1 MSLFKM
7 EKHFKFII
15 STVLMMGPVGSSYAD
30 FGFIQDKDG
39 YVNVRGN
46 SSLNSKVT
54 SKLNNNEIVSCVMD
68 EGTNNFCLVNASN
81 GVTGFVYKNR
91 VNNFSGYNS
100 IKLSQYSREKSVYN
114 DKNIIVEVYAK
125 KAILDPKLYKTFKGE
140 YKYFNNKKFFGTDGT
155 LPNNNFLQ
163 LDKIIIKSKDMK
175 IEIGKNDIEQYFF
188 PKNGIDGDKNELADF
203 KIYFL
208 NNNIFI
214 LNTFNNG
221 GAAAYNIVLNIKNG
235 KLVAN
240 KAWKVEI

>member
-1 MSLFKM
+1 MNKY
-7 EKHFKFII
+7 FKFIVFTSFMI
-15 STVLMMGPVGSSYAD
+15 GSTEASYAD

-46 SSLNSKVT
+46 SSLNSKVM
-54 SKLNNNEIVSCVMD
+54 SKLNNNEIVSCVVD

-81 GVTGFVYKNR
+81 GVTGFIYKNR
-91 VNNFSGYNS
+91 INNFSGYTS
-100 IKLSQYSREKSVYN
+100 IKLSQYSREKAVYN

-140 YKYFNNKKFFGTDGT
+140 YKYFNNKQFFGTDGT
-155 LPNNNFLQ
+155 LPNNDFLQ
-163 LDKIIIKSKDMK
+163 LNKIIIKNKDKK

-188 PKNGIDGDKNELADF
+188 PKNVIDGDKNELANF
-203 KIYFL
+203 KIYYL
-208 NNNIFI
+208 NNNIYI
-214 LNTFNNG
+214 LNTFNNV

-235 KLVAN
+235 KVIAN

>member
-1 MSLFKM
+1 MNKYL
-7 EKHFKFII
+7 KFVVFTSFMIG
-15 STVLMMGPVGSSYAD
+15 STEASYAD
-30 FGFIQDKDG
+30 FVFIQDKDG
-39 YVNVRGN
+39 YVNVREN
-46 SSLNSKVT
+46 SSLSSKVT
-54 SKLNNNEIVSCVMD
+54 TKLNNNEIVSCVMD

-91 VNNFSGYNS
+91 INNFSGYTS
-100 IKLSQYSREKSVYN
+100 IKISQYSREKVVYS

-140 YKYFNNKKFFGTDGT
+140 YKYFNNKQFFGTDGT
-155 LPNNNFLQ
+155 LPNNDFLQ
-163 LDKIIIKSKDMK
+163 LDKIIIKDKDKK
-175 IEIGKNDIEQYFF
+175 IEIDKNDIEQYFF

-203 KIYFL
+203 KIYYL
-208 NNNIFI
+208 NNNIYI

-221 GAAAYNIVLNIKNG
+221 GAAAYNIVLNVKNG

>member
-1 MSLFKM
+1 MK
-7 EKHFKFII
+7 KYFKFII
-15 STVLMMGPVGSSYAD
+15 STVFMMGPVGSSYAD
-30 FGFIQDKDG
+30 FGFIQDKDR
-39 YVNVRGN
+39 YVNVREN
-46 SSLNSKVT
+46 SSLTSKVT

-68 EGTNNFCLVNASN
+68 ERVNNFCLVNASN

-100 IKLSQYSREKSVYN
+100 IKLSQYSREKAVYN

-140 YKYFNNKKFFGTDGT
+140 YKYFNNKKFFGTDGA
-155 LPNNNFLQ
+155 LPNNDFLQ
-163 LDKIIIKSKDMK
+163 LDKIIIKSKDKK

-203 KIYFL
+203 KIYYL
-208 NNNIFI
+208 NNNTFI

>member
-1 MSLFKM
+1 MNKYL
-7 EKHFKFII
+7 KFIVFTTFMI
-15 STVLMMGPVGSSYAD
+15 GSVEVSYAD

-68 EGTNNFCLVNASN
+68 KRVNNFCLVNASN

-91 VNNFSGYNS
+91 INNFSGYTS
-100 IKLSQYSREKSVYN
+100 IILYQYSKEKAIYN

-155 LPNNNFLQ
+155 LPNNDFLQ
-163 LDKIIIKSKDMK
+163 LDKIIVKNKDKK

-188 PKNGIDGDKNELADF
+188 PKNGIDSNKNELADF
-203 KIYFL
+203 KIYYL

>member
-1 MSLFKM
+1 MTKYL
-7 EKHFKFII
+7 KFIVFTSFMI
-15 STVLMMGPVGSSYAD
+15 GSIETSYAD

-39 YVNVRGN
+39 YVNVREN
-46 SSLNSKVT
+46 SSLTSKVT

-91 VNNFSGYNS
+91 INNFSGYTP
-100 IKLSQYSREKSVYN
+100 IKLSQYSKEKTVYN

-140 YKYFNNKKFFGTDGT
+140 YKYFNDKKFFGTDGS
-155 LPNNNFLQ
+155 LPDNNFLQ
-163 LDKIIIKSKDMK
+163 LDKIIVKEKDNR
-175 IEIGKNDIEQYFF
+175 IEISRTELEQYFF
-188 PKNGIDGDKNELADF
+188 PKDGVDGGKNELADF
-203 KIYFL
+203 KIYYL

-214 LNTFNNG
+214 LNTFNEI
-221 GAAAYNIVLNIKNG
+221 GAAAYNIVLNVKNG
-235 KLVAN
+235 KLVSN

>member
-1 MSLFKM
+1 MK
-7 EKHFKFII
+7 KHFKFIVFAAFMI
-15 STVLMMGPVGSSYAD
+15 GSVEVSYAD

-68 EGTNNFCLVNASN
+68 EGTINFCLVNASN

-91 VNNFSGYNS
+91 VNNFSGYTS
-100 IKLSQYSREKSVYN
+100 IKLSQYSREKAVYN

-125 KAILDPKLYKTFKGE
+125 KAILGPKLYKTFKGE

-155 LPNNNFLQ
+155 LPNNDFLQ
-163 LDKIIIKSKDMK
+163 LDKIIIKSKDKK

-188 PKNGIDGDKNELADF
+188 HKNGIDGLCCTNLAY
-203 KIYFL
+203 KVYS
-208 NNNIFI
+208 
-214 LNTFNNG
+214 
-221 GAAAYNIVLNIKNG
+221 VL
-235 KLVAN
+235 
-240 KAWKVEI
+240 

>member
-1 MSLFKM
+1 M

-15 STVLMMGPVGSSYAD
+15 STVLMIGPVGSSYAD

-39 YVNVRGN
+39 YVNIREN
-46 SSLNSKVT
+46 SSLTSKVT

-68 EGTNNFCLVNASN
+68 ERVNNFCLVNASN

-100 IKLSQYSREKSVYN
+100 IKLSQYSREKAVYN

-155 LPNNNFLQ
+155 LPNNDFLQ
-163 LDKIIIKSKDMK
+163 LDKIIIKSKDKK

-203 KIYFL
+203 KIYYL

>member
-1 MSLFKM
+1 MTKYL
-7 EKHFKFII
+7 KFIVFTSFMI
-15 STVLMMGPVGSSYAD
+15 GSTEASYAD

-39 YVNVRGN
+39 YVNVREN
-46 SSLNSKVT
+46 SSLTSKVT

-68 EGTNNFCLVNASN
+68 ERVNNFCLVNASN

-91 VNNFSGYNS
+91 INNFSSYTS
-100 IKLSQYSREKSVYN
+100 IKLSQYSKEKAVYN

-155 LPNNNFLQ
+155 LPNNDFLQ
-163 LDKIIIKSKDMK
+163 LDKIIVKSKDKK
-175 IEIGKNDIEQYFF
+175 IEIGKNNIEQYFF
-188 PKNGIDGDKNELADF
+188 PKNGIDSNKNELADF
-203 KIYFL
+203 KIYYL

-221 GAAAYNIVLNIKNG
+221 GAAAYNIVLNIKIG

>member
-1 MSLFKM
+1 MNKYL
-7 EKHFKFII
+7 KFIVFTAFMI
-15 STVLMMGPVGSSYAD
+15 GPIVSSYAV

-54 SKLNNNEIVSCVMD
+54 TKLNNNEIVSCVMD

-81 GVTGFVYKNR
+81 GVTGFIYKNR
-91 VNNFSGYNS
+91 INNFSGYTS
-100 IKLSQYSREKSVYN
+100 IKLSQYSREKAVYN

-125 KAILDPKLYKTFKGE
+125 KAILDPKLYKNFKGE
-140 YKYFNNKKFFGTDGT
+140 YKYFNNKPFFGTDGT
-155 LPNNNFLQ
+155 LPNNYFLQ
-163 LDKIIIKSKDMK
+163 LDKIIIKNKDKK
-175 IEIGKNDIEQYFF
+175 IEIGKKDIEQYFF
-188 PKNGIDGDKNELADF
+188 PKNGVDGDKNELGDF
-203 KIYFL
+203 KIYYL
-208 NNNIFI
+208 NNNIYI

-235 KLVAN
+235 KVIAN

>member
-1 MSLFKM
+1 MNKYL
-7 EKHFKFII
+7 KFIVFTAFMI
-15 STVLMMGPVGSSYAD
+15 GPIVSSYAV

-54 SKLNNNEIVSCVMD
+54 TKLNNNEIVSCVMD

-81 GVTGFVYKNR
+81 GVTGFIYKNR
-91 VNNFSGYNS
+91 INNFSGYTS
-100 IKLSQYSREKSVYN
+100 IKLSQYSREKAVYN

-125 KAILDPKLYKTFKGE
+125 KAILDPKLYKNFKGE
-140 YKYFNNKKFFGTDGT
+140 YKYFNNKPFFGTDGT
-155 LPNNNFLQ
+155 LLNNDFLQ
-163 LDKIIIKSKDMK
+163 LDKIIIKNKDKK
-175 IEIGKNDIEQYFF
+175 IEIGKKDIEQYFF
-188 PKNGIDGDKNELADF
+188 PKNGIDGDKNELGDF
-203 KIYFL
+203 KIYYL
-208 NNNIFI
+208 NNNIYI

-235 KLVAN
+235 KVIAN

>member
-1 MSLFKM
+1 M

-15 STVLMMGPVGSSYAD
+15 STVLMIGPVGSSYAD

-39 YVNVRGN
+39 YVNIREN
-46 SSLNSKVT
+46 SSLTSKVT

-68 EGTNNFCLVNASN
+68 ERVNNFCLVNASN

-91 VNNFSGYNS
+91 INNFSGYTY
-100 IKLSQYSREKSVYN
+100 IKLFQYSKEKAVYN
-114 DKNIIVEVYAK
+114 DKNIIVELYAK

-155 LPNNNFLQ
+155 LPNNDFLQ
-163 LDKIIIKSKDMK
+163 LDKIIIKSKDKK

-188 PKNGIDGDKNELADF
+188 PKNGIYGDKNELADF
-203 KIYFL
+203 KIYYL